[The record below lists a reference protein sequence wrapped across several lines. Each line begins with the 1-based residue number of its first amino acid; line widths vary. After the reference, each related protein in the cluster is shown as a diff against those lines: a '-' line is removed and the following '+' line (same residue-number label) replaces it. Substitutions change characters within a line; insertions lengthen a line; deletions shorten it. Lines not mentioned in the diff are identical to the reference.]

1 MTDDGIRPE
10 LSRRI
15 AVARLPE
22 GGAEHRIEADAAE
35 RAALMRR
42 FGLLGLDRFTALVR
56 VERLGHGAVRV
67 DSTIAA
73 DLAQECVVTLE
84 PVPQHIEDHAVLVY
98 RREAPSHEE
107 ESAAGE
113 VEFELLTGDEIDIG
127 EAAAQQLSLALD
139 PFPRAAGAALDAV
152 GEVDAESR
160 PAPAFAALERLRKR

>member
-42 FGLLGLDRFTALVR
+42 FGLLALDRFTALVR
-56 VERLGHGAVRV
+56 IERLGHGAVRV
-67 DSTIAA
+67 ESTITA

-84 PVPQHIEDHAVLVY
+84 PVPQHIETPAGVHGFSKFVEHDLAGVDAVEDLDRLPLPRL
-98 RREAPSHEE
+98 RR
-107 ESAAGE
+107 
-113 VEFELLTGDEIDIG
+113 
-127 EAAAQQLSLALD
+127 LD
-139 PFPRAAGAALDAV
+139 KSNKPLRLNRPLGIKVAGAALVVA
-152 GEVDAESR
+152 R
-160 PAPAFAALERLRKR
+160 